1 MEQSHTPNAV
11 RKRAQRAQRP
21 RDRYIGTGT
30 PVFPSDQP
38 DYSRDERPC
47 SCCGGAFQP
56 SRKRRVLCAKCY
68 LTAPDVSFI
77 EPVTIWT

>member
-38 DYSRDERPC
+38 DLTRAARQC
-47 SCCGGAFQP
+47 ACCGGAFQP
-56 SRKRRVLCAKCY
+56 SLKRRMLCAACFHK
-68 LTAPDVSFI
+68 APDVSFI